1 MPPETQTQT
10 NVVPPVQEKPLDGS
24 LHSACSVLVNDPRFG
39 TPHTLTIKEVTATAV
54 TVHKDPPYKG
64 MFALGR
70 QQPDHPS
77 QGYDQASMEAVL
89 RNMRGNGHPA
99 LAIFESAYAQMTSQN
114 DKILPTCATGGSTEE
129 TKS

>member
-1 MPPETQTQT
+1 MNRNLLSPMMPETQSVINDTQL
-10 NVVPPVQEKPLDGS
+10 VQGKPLEGS
-24 LHSACSVLVNDPRFG
+24 LHSACSVLVDDPRFG

-54 TVHKDPPYKG
+54 IVHKDPPYKG
-64 MFALGR
+64 MFAFGR
-70 QQPDHPS
+70 QRPDHPT

-114 DKILPTCATGGSTEE
+114 DQGMP
-129 TKS
+129 